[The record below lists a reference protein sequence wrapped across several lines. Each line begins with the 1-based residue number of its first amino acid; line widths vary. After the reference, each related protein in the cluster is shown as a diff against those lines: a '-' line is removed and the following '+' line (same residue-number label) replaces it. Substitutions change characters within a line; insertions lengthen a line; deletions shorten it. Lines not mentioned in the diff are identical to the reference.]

1 MQILKKS
8 VAAADGEI
16 RKIRYGRNNSIIVIA
31 ATLLCLAAA
40 SITTLHSDKDNA
52 ARSEA
57 SDYSISR
64 QVQYSFTLQ
73 NRSHHMIKQAELW
86 TFAPVKQTANQLCLK
101 LQSNYPYKLLTD
113 DSGNQVLH
121 FTFENLAPYGSRV
134 VTIKA
139 NLLFTA
145 TANPIP
151 SEPSSR
157 DFNPQKYIESEHPA
171 VIRIAHI
178 LQKADTSKT
187 IEEAFRWVAGN
198 VRYSGYAGR
207 DRGALYALA
216 HKKGDCTEYANLF
229 VALCRANGIAARPIG
244 GYVCPQ
250 SGVLKARDY
259 HNWGEFYEKGIW
271 QLADPQNRVLM
282 RNAADYIA
290 MRIIHGS
297 EDSPMGPYNRF
308 RFKGE
313 GLEVKMN

>member
-1 MQILKKS
+1 M
-8 VAAADGEI
+8 
-16 RKIRYGRNNSIIVIA
+16 RKVTPEGKTGRIYYGRNNTIIVIV
-31 ATLLCLAAA
+31 ATVLCLAAA
-40 SITTLHSDKDNA
+40 SITTISSDKGNTA
-52 ARSEA
+52 QAKGGG
-57 SDYSISR
+57 YSIPK
-64 QVQYSFTLQ
+64 QIQYSFTLQ
-73 NRSHHMIKQAELW
+73 NRSHQVIKQAELW
-86 TFAPVKQTANQLCLK
+86 TFAPVKETASQRCLK

-134 VTIKA
+134 VTI
-139 NLLFTA
+139 NTHLLLSA
-145 TANPIP
+145 IANPITSVP
-151 SEPSSR
+151 LSR
-157 DFNPQKYIESEHPA
+157 DLNPQKYIESDHPA
-171 VIRIAHI
+171 INRIALK
-178 LQKADTSKT
+178 LQKAEPYQT
-187 IEEAFRWVAGN
+187 IEEIFRWVAGN

-207 DRGALYALA
+207 DRGALYALE

-244 GYVCPQ
+244 GYFCPQ

-259 HNWGEFYEKGIW
+259 HNWGEFYKNGTW

-290 MRIIHGS
+290 MRIVHGS
-297 EDSPMGPYNRF
+297 KDGPMGAYNRF